1 MSIPVT
7 VTVVLFLF
15 FLGLIWHDDSARP
28 LSKRSNRNLSDDDK
42 RQNKRDH

>member
-1 MSIPVT
+1 MSIQVT
-7 VTVVLFLF
+7 ITLVLFLF

-28 LSKRSNRNLSDDDK
+28 FPKRSNRHLSDDDK